1 MAAGKVCTG
10 FSKPYVALYSA
21 TGTTIS
27 YTSGQV
33 LARGVDVSIEA
44 ESSDDNNF
52 YADNVLAESA
62 GKKFTSGTVTLTVD
76 GLKTAAE
83 KLIMGLP
90 TATGD
95 WMNYG
100 DDQEIPYVG
109 IGFLARYMSDGVESW
124 TPIVLVKCMF
134 NEIGTSAATQEDEI
148 DWQTQELSASIHRGD
163 DANHNWKSVGNT
175 EYTTEAAAEAVLKT
189 KLGISTT

>member
-21 TGTTIS
+21 TGGAVS
-27 YTSGQV
+27 YSSGQL

-44 ESSDDNNF
+44 ESSDDNDF
-52 YADNVLAESA
+52 YADNVKAESA

-76 GLKTAAE
+76 GLLTAAE

-90 TATGD
+90 TGSGD
-95 WMNYG
+95 WMDYD

-124 TPIVLVKCMF
+124 TPIVLTKCMF
-134 NEIGTSAATQEDEI
+134 SEISTSAATQEEEI
-148 DWQTQELSASIHRGD
+148 DWQTQELSASIFRGD
-163 DANHNWKSVGNT
+163 DAKHSWKHVGT
-175 EYTTEAAAEAVLKT
+175 GTYATEAAAEAVLKT
-189 KLGISTT
+189 KLGITG

>member
-83 KLIMGLP
+83 KMIMGLP
-90 TATGD
+90 TGTGD
-95 WMNYG
+95 WMDYG

-163 DANHNWKSVGNT
+163 DANHNWKSVGTT
-175 EYTTEAAAEAVLKT
+175 EYTTEAAAEAALKT
-189 KLGISTT
+189 KLGISG

>member
-52 YADNVLAESA
+52 FADNVLAESA

-83 KLIMGLP
+83 KMIMGLP
-90 TATGD
+90 TGTGD
-95 WMNYG
+95 WMDYG
-100 DDQEIPYVG
+100 DNQEIPYVG

-124 TPIVLVKCMF
+124 TPIVLCKCMF

-163 DANHNWKSVGNT
+163 DTNHNWKSVGTT
-175 EYTTEAAAEAVLKT
+175 EYTTEAAAEVVLRT
-189 KLGISTT
+189 KLGISG

>member
-10 FSKPYVALYSA
+10 FSKPYIALYSA

-44 ESSDDNNF
+44 ESTDDNEF
-52 YADNVLAESA
+52 FADNVRAESA
-62 GKKFTSGTVTLTVD
+62 GKTFTSGTVTLTVD

-95 WMNYG
+95 WMDYG

-109 IGFLARYMSDGVESW
+109 IGFIARYMSDGVESW
-124 TPIVLVKCMF
+124 TPILIYKCMF
-134 NEIGTSAATQEDEI
+134 DEIGLSAATQEEEI
-148 DWQTQELSASIHRGD
+148 DWQTQELSASIHRSD
-163 DANHNWKSVGNT
+163 DTNHNWRSVGI
-175 EYTTEAAAEAVLKT
+175 EYQTEAAAEAALKT
-189 KLGISTT
+189 KLGISG

>member
-21 TGTTIS
+21 TGTTITYS
-27 YTSGQV
+27 SGQV

-90 TATGD
+90 TGTGD
-95 WMNYG
+95 WMDYG

-134 NEIGTSAATQEDEI
+134 DEIGTSAATQEEEI

-163 DANHNWKSVGNT
+163 DANHSWKSVGTT
-175 EYTTEAAAEAVLKT
+175 EYATEAAAEAVLRT
-189 KLGISTT
+189 KLGITG

>member
-21 TGTTIS
+21 TGTTVS

-44 ESSDDNNF
+44 ETSDDNKF
-52 YADNVLAESA
+52 FADNVLSESA

-90 TATGD
+90 TGTGD
-95 WMNYG
+95 WMDYG

-109 IGFLARYMSDGVESW
+109 IGFIARYMSGGVESW
-124 TPIVLVKCMF
+124 TPIVLYKCMF
-134 NEIGTSAATQEDEI
+134 NEIGTSAATQEEEI
-148 DWQTQELSASIHRGD
+148 DWQTQELSASIHRSD
-163 DANHNWKSVGNT
+163 DANHNWKSSGT
-175 EYTTEAAAEAVLKT
+175 QEYTTEAAAEAALKT
-189 KLGISTT
+189 KLGISG

>member
-44 ESSDDNNF
+44 ESTDDNEF
-52 YADNVLAESA
+52 FADNVLAESA

-95 WMNYG
+95 WMDYG

-134 NEIGTSAATQEDEI
+134 DEIGTSAATQEEEI

-163 DANHNWKSVGNT
+163 DENHNWRSVGTT
-175 EYTTEAAAEAVLKT
+175 EYTTEALAEAALRT
-189 KLGISTT
+189 KLGISG